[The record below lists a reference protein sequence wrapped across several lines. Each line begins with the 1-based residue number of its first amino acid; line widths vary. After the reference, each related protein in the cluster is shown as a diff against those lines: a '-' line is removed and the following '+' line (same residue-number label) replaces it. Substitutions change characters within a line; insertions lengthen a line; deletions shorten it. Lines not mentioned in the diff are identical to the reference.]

1 MEHVE
6 RVTFMNEDFDKILK
20 EAVKIHRVHNSMLKG
35 IEDPV
40 ERHHVY
46 CERLHGFC
54 LGLYAAND
62 ILNTSPEEYGEGGK
76 AIAELIH
83 KLREKDFYGEENVE

>member
-35 IEDPV
+35 IEDP
-40 ERHHVY
+40 
-46 CERLHGFC
+46 C
-54 LGLYAAND
+54 
-62 ILNTSPEEYGEGGK
+62 
-76 AIAELIH
+76 
-83 KLREKDFYGEENVE
+83 